1 MKGLSFLS
9 SLPVIYLPSWLMFN
23 VSLSLSVSVM
33 IIMTDKE
40 DNDKDT
46 MNISQDGK
54 YITGKLDK
62 KDRPFKL
69 TRTK

>member
-1 MKGLSFLS
+1 MKAALAVMPKSHKGTY
-9 SLPVIYLPSWLMFN
+9 VVKGN
-23 VSLSLSVSVM
+23 M